1 MSRIGKTPITV
12 PDKVTVTVEDN
23 LVSVKGPKGELSRQI
38 SKELT
43 VELKDGVI
51 TVTRPS
57 DDKVHRSLHGL
68 SRTLI
73 NNMIIGVTE
82 GYSKSLEIQGVGYRA
97 TKQGKAI
104 SFNLG
109 FSHPCVMDPP
119 EGITFEVPVPSQIVV
134 SGIDKEK
141 SVLLLL
147 KSAACVLP
155 NPTRA
160 KVSDT
165 LANISS
171 VRLVKRAPKARNN
184 F

>member
-68 SRTLI
+68 S
-73 NNMIIGVTE
+73 
-82 GYSKSLEIQGVGYRA
+82 
-97 TKQGKAI
+97 
-104 SFNLG
+104 
-109 FSHPCVMDPP
+109 
-119 EGITFEVPVPSQIVV
+119 
-134 SGIDKEK
+134 
-141 SVLLLL
+141 
-147 KSAACVLP
+147 
-155 NPTRA
+155 
-160 KVSDT
+160 
-165 LANISS
+165 
-171 VRLVKRAPKARNN
+171 
-184 F
+184 